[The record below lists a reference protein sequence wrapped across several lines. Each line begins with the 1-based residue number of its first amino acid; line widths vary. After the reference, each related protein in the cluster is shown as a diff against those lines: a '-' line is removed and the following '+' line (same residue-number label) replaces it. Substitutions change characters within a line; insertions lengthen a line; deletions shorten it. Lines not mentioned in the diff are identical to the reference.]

1 MKIKWALNELK
12 KFKEEPLTL
21 NGEIDLTDSLIE
33 RNSSIIDATPLS
45 MDGILV
51 VERTD
56 EFLVDLNLTI
66 SLTLPSS
73 RSLEPVK
80 VDLRI
85 PFSET
90 YLVAGTTM
98 DPERYGEDEIV
109 VELES
114 DSLDLR
120 KPLEDAILTAIP
132 TQVFTE
138 EELEKEDM
146 PSGSD
151 WKVVSEGAYG
161 DGVRERLSE
170 EEDPRFAAL
179 KGLFSEENE

>member
-12 KFKEEPLTL
+12 KL
-21 NGEIDLTDSLIE
+21 NGDPLPLSGQADLTKSLKD
-33 RNSSIIDATPLS
+33 RNTSIIDAEPLL

-51 VERTD
+51 VENTD
-56 EFLVDLNLTI
+56 EFLVDLNLSI
-66 SLTLPSS
+66 SLTLPSA

-90 YLVAGTTM
+90 YLAAGTVV
-98 DPERYGEDEIV
+98 DAEKYGNDEIV

-114 DSLDLR
+114 DTLDLQ
-120 KPLEDAILTAIP
+120 KPLEDAVLAAIP
-132 TQVFTE
+132 TQVFTN
-138 EELEKEDM
+138 EELENGDM
-146 PSGSD
+146 PRGSD
-151 WKVVSEGAYG
+151 WKVVSEDAYG
-161 DGVRERLSE
+161 TGVRERLSE

-179 KGLFSEENE
+179 KGFFSEENE